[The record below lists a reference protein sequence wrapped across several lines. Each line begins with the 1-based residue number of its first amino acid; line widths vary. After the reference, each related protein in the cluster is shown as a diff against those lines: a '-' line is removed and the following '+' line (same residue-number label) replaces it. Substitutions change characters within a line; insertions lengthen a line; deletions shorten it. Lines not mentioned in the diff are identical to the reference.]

1 MKSQIQK
8 FILIFLIGFI
18 MLEQNATASDT
29 PVYRYVITET
39 AGPNSLDPLEADSTS
54 NLPVARMIYATPL
67 ETSENNQLTSRVLES
82 FRYDSNKRQ
91 IEWVVKAGLKYED
104 GAALTSDDVAFA
116 VARMAFTR
124 PLFPVV
130 DSIDGVSDWSKSKE
144 ALKTL
149 PAGIRVSGNKIT
161 IQLVRD
167 VDHPLFR
174 FCLELFSIIPRKC
187 VDSGTNKITCEKIPE
202 SGPYKIVSQM
212 PTSILFAKRSTES
225 LKSSPSQ
232 IRFEYV
238 SATDLPE
245 SITHFD
251 DRTVV
256 AGNESFFTPAA
267 LKEIE
272 GKLAV
277 RYTPAA
283 RFSVI
288 QINQN
293 VPPFQDKRCRQVFAQ
308 TFRTAYHDLAK
319 DAPIEGSVFTKI
331 LPGYLPLKELESSTP
346 LSPKEITDC
355 KNKLQKTKIPWGF
368 AETEKDM
375 IFFEVLKLT
384 FTKLGIETT
393 TPITAPTR
401 KEFSDLFAEGKV
413 AFYNGGS
420 GFWALDPGGDMK
432 MLFTPNLHKPLRHVS
447 EDTKL
452 QTFIER
458 LEHDKSTFSEVNH
471 YLFDEARFNVYTHLR
486 RFFAARDK
494 TLIGEVPFA
503 ITSPAPWQV
512 FKVP

>member
-1 MKSQIQK
+1 MRWQIQE
-8 FILIFLIGFI
+8 FILIFLIGLF
-18 MLEQNATASDT
+18 MLEQNATASNT

-39 AGPNSLDPLEADSTS
+39 AGPNSLDPLDADSTS

-67 ETSENNQLTSRVLES
+67 ETSESNQLTSRVLES
-82 FRYDSNKRQ
+82 FRYDANAKQ
-91 IEWVVKAGLKYED
+91 IEWVVKLGLKYED
-104 GAALTSDDVAFA
+104 GTALTPEDVAFT

-124 PLFPVV
+124 PLFPVI
-130 DSIDGVSDWSKSKE
+130 DSVEGVSDWSKSKE

-149 PAGIRVSGNKIT
+149 PTGIRVAGNKIT
-161 IQLVRD
+161 IQLKRD

-187 VDSGTNKITCEKIPE
+187 VDPITNKITCAKIPE
-202 SGPYKIVSQM
+202 SGPYKIVSQ
-212 PTSILFAKRSTES
+212 TSSSILFTKRSTEFS
-225 LKSSPSQ
+225 KTAPTQ
-232 IRFEYV
+232 IQFEYV
-238 SATDLPE
+238 SAADLPKHI
-245 SITHFD
+245 SQID

-256 AGNESFFTPAA
+256 AGNESFFTPAT
-267 LKEIE
+267 LKDIE
-272 GKLAV
+272 SKLAV

-293 VPPFQDKRCRQVFAQ
+293 VPPFQDKKCRQVFAQ

-319 DAPIEGSVFTKI
+319 DAPIEGSVFTKV

-355 KNKLQKTKIPWGF
+355 KDKLKKTNIPWGY

-384 FTKLGIETT
+384 FNKLGIKTT

-401 KEFSDLFAEGKV
+401 KEFSDLFADGKV
-413 AFYNGGS
+413 AFYNAGS

-447 EDTKL
+447 EDIKL
-452 QTFIER
+452 QNFIGR
-458 LEHDKSTFSEVNH
+458 LEQDKSTFSEVNR
-471 YLFDEARFNVYTHLR
+471 YLYEEARFNVYTHLR
-486 RFFAARDK
+486 RFFAAKDK
-494 TLIGEVPFA
+494 ALTGEVPFA

-512 FKVP
+512 FRAQ

>member
-1 MKSQIQK
+1 MTSQILK
-8 FILIFLIGFI
+8 SILTLLIGLI
-18 MLEQNATASDT
+18 MLEHSAAASNS

-39 AGPNSLDPLEADSTS
+39 AGPNSLDPLDADSTS

-82 FRYDSNKRQ
+82 FRYDSAKRQ
-91 IEWVVKAGLKYED
+91 IEWVVKPDLKYED
-104 GAALTSDDVAFA
+104 GTALTPEDVAFA

-124 PLFPVV
+124 PLFPVIDAV
-130 DSIDGVSDWSKSKE
+130 DGVSDWSKSKG
-144 ALKTL
+144 ALKNL
-149 PAGIRVSGNKIT
+149 PAGIRVSENKIT
-161 IQLVRD
+161 IQLKRD

-187 VDSGTNKITCEKIPE
+187 VDPITNKITCAKIPE
-202 SGPYKIVSQM
+202 SGPYKIVSQT
-212 PTSILFAKRSTES
+212 PSSILFEKRSVEISKTT
-225 LKSSPSQ
+225 PAQ

-238 SATDLPE
+238 SAADLPK
-245 SITHFD
+245 SASKFD
-251 DRTVV
+251 ERTVV
-256 AGNESFFTPAA
+256 AGNESFFTPAT

-293 VPPFQDKRCRQVFAQ
+293 VPPFHDKNCRQIFAQ
-308 TFRTAYHDLAK
+308 TFRTAYHEMAK

-331 LPGYLPLKELESSTP
+331 LPGYLPLKELESPTP
-346 LSPKEITDC
+346 LSPKEIADC
-355 KNKLQKTKIPWGF
+355 KDKLKKTNIPWGY

-384 FTKLGIETT
+384 FSKLGIKPTN
-393 TPITAPTR
+393 PITAATR
-401 KEFSDLFAEGKV
+401 KEFSDIFAEGKV
-413 AFYNGGS
+413 AFYNAGS

-447 EDTKL
+447 EDSKL
-452 QTFIER
+452 QNFIGR
-458 LEHDKSTFSEVNH
+458 LEHDKSSFGEVNR
-471 YLFDEARFNVYTHLR
+471 YLFEEARFNVYTHLR
-486 RFFAARDK
+486 RFFAAKDK
-494 TLIGEVPFA
+494 ALIGEVPFA

-512 FKVP
+512 FKVQ